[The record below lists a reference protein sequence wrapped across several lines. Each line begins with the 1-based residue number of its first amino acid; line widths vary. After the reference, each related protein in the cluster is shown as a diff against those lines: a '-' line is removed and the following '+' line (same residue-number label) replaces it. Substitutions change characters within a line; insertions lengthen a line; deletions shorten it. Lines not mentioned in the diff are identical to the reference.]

1 MEAISVST
9 NEINTYTVSELDYIR
24 ENIERMNRFYQIET
38 LRLLSK
44 HRDVT
49 LNENK
54 NGTLVNLS
62 ELNNTVIL
70 ELLDFIEY
78 VNKQEKNLMDV
89 EKMKENYKTEFFNL
103 AEKADF

>member
-1 MEAISVST
+1 MDAISVST
-9 NEINTYTVSELDYIR
+9 NESNTYTVSELDYIR
-24 ENIERMNRFYQIET
+24 ENIEKMNRFYQIEA

-44 HRDVT
+44 HKDVT

-54 NGTLVNLS
+54 NGTLINLS
-62 ELNNTVIL
+62 ELTNPVIV

-89 EKMKENYKTEFFNL
+89 EKMKESYKTEFFNTS
-103 AEKADF
+103 EKANF